1 MTTTSMPRVW
11 TPDEVAEYLKVSKS
25 IVLEELESGNLLGF
39 RVGLEWR
46 CLETDVMTY
55 VSKSKAGT
63 RSHEIQLSRVP
74 EGQRTGD
81 FSKISSFSFRWPKTG
96 GGYSEEHFDEVYETT
111 RQIDGRTYTFR
122 IGFGNR
128 EAAGRLRRRVV
139 VWLGNRPLVEFAG
152 GNDYETD
159 GLLASV
165 IKLPDGLQV
174 FFKKDLPNEYKE
186 FHVDSYSSIVRGPYA
201 SGNLAIVVHKNDLES
216 MLRHAIIR
224 AKWKELV

>member
-1 MTTTSMPRVW
+1 MTTTHMPRVW
-11 TPDEVAEYLKVSKS
+11 TPDEVAEYLKVSKA
-25 IVLEELESGNLLGF
+25 IVLEEIEKGNLLSF
-39 RVGLEWR
+39 RVGSEWR

-55 VSKSKAGT
+55 VSKSKVGAHDIELT
-63 RSHEIQLSRVP
+63 KAA

-96 GGYSEEHFDEVYETT
+96 GGYVEEHFDEGYETT
-111 RQIDGRTYTFR
+111 RQIDGHTFTFR

-128 EAAGRLRRRVV
+128 EAAGQLRKRVI

-152 GNDYETD
+152 GNGYDID
-159 GLLASV
+159 DLLASV
-165 IKLPDGLQV
+165 IKLPGGSQV
-174 FFKKDLPNEYKE
+174 FLEKDLPDEYKE
-186 FHVDSYSSIVRGPYA
+186 FNIDKYNSIVRGPYA

-224 AKWKELV
+224 AKYKELI